1 MVPGGEHITN
11 SNRTQLLS
19 LKLYFMVDLFCG
31 LHPLKTQQH
40 RATPAEKI
48 LILHSKPQRP

>member
-40 RATPAEKI
+40 RAKPAEKI
-48 LILHSKPQRP
+48 RILHSKPQRP

>member
-11 SNRTQLLS
+11 SNRTPAAE
-19 LKLYFMVDLFCG
+19 LYFMVDLFCG
-31 LHPLKTQQH
+31 LHPLKMQQH

-48 LILHSKPQRP
+48 RILHSKPQRP